1 MRKRPWVAV
10 IGGVVVLLGLLFT
23 LQGTNV
29 ISGGAMSGTTT
40 WSVAGPI
47 IIVIGLFVAGAG
59 LRGRRR

>member
-1 MRKRPWVAV
+1 MSKRPWVV
-10 IGGVVVLLGLLFT
+10 VVGVVVVLLGLLFT

-29 ISGGAMSGTTT
+29 ISGSAMSGTTT